1 MNNQI
6 SLFFR
11 EDDNLIF
18 AKNLKEF
25 YYVLNDGLDI
35 FKLCSDVFYRLYVES
50 IKMGQKLYDL
60 LLREGDFEKVDAE
73 SFSSDLVEYQLSWNC
88 FDIYIYNILDKGW
101 TWSYI

>member
-18 AKNLKEF
+18 AKNSKEF

-35 FKLCSDVFYRLYVES
+35 FKLCLD
-50 IKMGQKLYDL
+50 KTGQKLYDL
-60 LLREGDFEKVDAE
+60 LLREGSFEKVDAE
-73 SFSSDLVEYQLSWNC
+73 SFSSDLAEYQLSWNC
-88 FDIYIYNILDKGW
+88 FDIYI
-101 TWSYI
+101 

>member
-1 MNNQI
+1 MSNQI

-35 FKLCSDVFYRLYVES
+35 FKLCLDVFHRLYVES
-50 IKMGQKLYDL
+50 IKTGQKLYD
-60 LLREGDFEKVDAE
+60 EKVVLKKLTLNL
-73 SFSSDLVEYQLSWNC
+73 FLL
-88 FDIYIYNILDKGW
+88 I
-101 TWSYI
+101 